1 MARLASCLALSL
13 LLFVVLTTP
22 GCGNN
27 RSNSQLL
34 SINVAPATAAIQNYP
49 GGLVPFAALGTF
61 SAPPSPLRLT
71 SPDIVWCVGSDHG
84 QCAGNIA
91 TAGLV
96 DQKGQAHCAGF
107 AGTVNILAGKP
118 LPIVNPDTGPQ
129 LKIFGSAQLTCH

>member
-34 SINVAPATAAIQNYP
+34 SINVTPATADIQNYP

-61 SAPPSPLRLT
+61 SAPPRR
-71 SPDIVWCVGSDHG
+71 
-84 QCAGNIA
+84 
-91 TAGLV
+91 
-96 DQKGQAHCAGF
+96 F
-107 AGTVNILAGKP
+107 ASLAP
-118 LPIVNPDTGPQ
+118 T
-129 LKIFGSAQLTCH
+129 